1 MSASLKDLL
10 AGKRALVTGA
20 GQGNGRA
27 IALGLASHGADI
39 VAADIDLA
47 GAERTAADLRGSGA
61 DAFSFRLDVTDAAA
75 CHALAQAI
83 AQDIGEID
91 ILINN
96 AGIIIREGLDSP
108 RAAENWRRV
117 LDVNLTGV
125 FNVTHAFLATLRKT
139 RGTIVNLGSIA
150 SFVGVGDTLGYA
162 PSKGGVKLLTQA
174 LARDLARDGIRVN
187 AIAPGVI
194 ETAMTEV
201 TRNDPARLAD
211 FVGRTPLG
219 RVGQPEELVG
229 PVVFLVSEMASYVS
243 GVTLPVDGGFLA
255 VEVRT
260 VRCGGTR
267 ACMEVNAHLKE
278 SHDQDEPRHPVD
290 RSGRRTAE
298 GTGAKRRAD
307 DVARSCARGW
317 HGTGQGASL
326 SRKLRPDRA
335 DRAGRSQRA
344 L

>member
-27 IALGLASHGADI
+27 IALGLAAHGADI
-39 VAADIDLA
+39 VASDIDLA
-47 GAERTAADLRGSGA
+47 GAERTAADLRASGSKA
-61 DAFSFRLDVTDAAA
+61 LAFRLDVTDAAA
-75 CHALAQAI
+75 CDALAQTI
-83 AQDIGEID
+83 SRDIGEIS

-125 FNVTHAFLATLRKT
+125 FNVTHAFLPTLRKT
-139 RGTIVNLGSIA
+139 RGAIVNLGSIA

-201 TRNDPARLAD
+201 TRNDPARLAG

-255 VEVRT
+255 V
-260 VRCGGTR
+260 
-267 ACMEVNAHLKE
+267 
-278 SHDQDEPRHPVD
+278 
-290 RSGRRTAE
+290 
-298 GTGAKRRAD
+298 
-307 DVARSCARGW
+307 
-317 HGTGQGASL
+317 
-326 SRKLRPDRA
+326 
-335 DRAGRSQRA
+335 
-344 L
+344 

>member
-27 IALGLASHGADI
+27 IALGLAAHGADI
-39 VAADIDLA
+39 VASDIDLA
-47 GAERTAADLRGSGA
+47 GAEHTAAELCASGGN
-61 DAFSFRLDVTDAAA
+61 AFAFRLDVTDTAA
-75 CHALAQAI
+75 CQALAQTI
-83 AQDIGEID
+83 AGEIGD
-91 ILINN
+91 ISILINN

-125 FNVTHAFLATLRKT
+125 FNVTHAFLPALRKT
-139 RGTIVNLGSIA
+139 RGAIVNLGSIA
-150 SFVGVGDTLGYA
+150 SFVGVGDALGYA

-201 TRNDPARLAD
+201 TRNDPAKLAG

-219 RVGQPEELVG
+219 RVGQPEGLVG

-255 VEVRT
+255 V
-260 VRCGGTR
+260 
-267 ACMEVNAHLKE
+267 
-278 SHDQDEPRHPVD
+278 
-290 RSGRRTAE
+290 
-298 GTGAKRRAD
+298 
-307 DVARSCARGW
+307 
-317 HGTGQGASL
+317 
-326 SRKLRPDRA
+326 
-335 DRAGRSQRA
+335 
-344 L
+344 